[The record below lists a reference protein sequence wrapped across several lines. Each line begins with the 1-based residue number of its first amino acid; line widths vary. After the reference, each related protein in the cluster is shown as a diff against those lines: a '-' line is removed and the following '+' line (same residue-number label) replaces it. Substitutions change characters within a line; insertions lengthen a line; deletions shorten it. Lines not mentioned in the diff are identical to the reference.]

1 MRIIVKPETIRIGS
15 RGSALAL
22 WQARWVRGRLG
33 ASFPDRA
40 FDIVIIKTKGDRILD
55 APLSTIGDKGL
66 FTREIEH
73 ALLEGTIDLA
83 VHSLKDL
90 PTGLPEGLTIG
101 AICEREDVRDVF
113 LPRPGNAIRTL
124 LGQQAGAE
132 IATGSLR
139 RKCQILNLRPDLRI
153 VDIRGNL
160 NTRLTKLEQSSW
172 AGMMLA
178 RAGVVRLGWEDRI
191 GESLDPLTILPAVGQ
206 GALAV
211 EIRSGDDET
220 RMLTAGLHHP
230 GTGHATEAERAL
242 LRRLEGGC
250 QVPIG
255 TYGRVVE
262 SRGVP
267 RLLLDAIVGSLDG
280 RTVVR
285 GAVEGDPGEAV
296 LLGSRLAELLLER
309 GARAILA
316 DIRLSSGR
324 ADGS

>member
-1 MRIIVKPETIRIGS
+1 V
-15 RGSALAL
+15 
-22 WQARWVRGRLG
+22 
-33 ASFPDRA
+33 
-40 FDIVIIKTKGDRILD
+40 FDIVIIKTKGDRVLD
-55 APLSTIGDKGL
+55 APLSKIGDKGL

-90 PTGLPEGLTIG
+90 PTELPQGLTIG
-101 AICEREDVRDVF
+101 AVSEREDVRDVF
-113 LPRPGNAIRTL
+113 LPRPDNQIRTL
-124 LGQQAGAE
+124 LGQPAGAE

-139 RKCQILNLRPDLRI
+139 RKCQLLNLRPDLCI

-160 NTRLTKLEQSSW
+160 NTRLTKLEKSSW

-191 GESLDPLTILPAVGQ
+191 GESLDPMTLLPAVGQ
-206 GALAV
+206 GALGI
-211 EIRSGDDET
+211 EIRAGDDQV
-220 RMLTAGLHHP
+220 RQLIAGLHHP
-230 GTGHATEAERAL
+230 ATGYATEAERAL

-255 TYGRVVE
+255 TYGRVVDDE
-262 SRGVP
+262 GVH
-267 RLLLDAIVGSLDG
+267 RLRLDALVGSPDG

-285 GAVEGDPGEAV
+285 GAVDGAPEEAD
-296 LLGSRLAELLLER
+296 LLGRRLAEWLLEH

-316 DIRLSSGR
+316 EIRLVPGR
-324 ADGS
+324 TNGS